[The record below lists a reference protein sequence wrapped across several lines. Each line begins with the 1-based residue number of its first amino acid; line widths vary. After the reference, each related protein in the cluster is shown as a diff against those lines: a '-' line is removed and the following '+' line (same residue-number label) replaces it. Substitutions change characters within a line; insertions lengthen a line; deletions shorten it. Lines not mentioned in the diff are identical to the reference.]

1 MVAQVPPRHKQCESP
16 TGTGPGMSRGQ
27 QSARDV
33 IVSVSSLLASSADKP
48 EHTAGDEPRAEI
60 WGRPGAGGSLASR
73 LVARVRQL
81 PAAASLLVHP
91 DEHAM
96 HRDLTH
102 DLTSYLGC
110 AIKCLGCAIKCCV
123 TVLELYCSE
132 STSQLGV
139 NASGSCRLGFGA
151 QVGGRSQAVTG
162 RRRPGP
168 DPAAG

>member
-1 MVAQVPPRHKQCESP
+1 MAQVPPRHKQCESP

-73 LVARVRQL
+73 LAARVRQL
-81 PAAASLLVHP
+81 PAAASLLAHP

-96 HRDLTH
+96 QRDLTH

-110 AIKCLGCAIKCCV
+110 AIKCCA

-132 STSQLGV
+132 STGQLGV
-139 NASGSCRLGFGA
+139 NASENCRLGLGA
-151 QVGGRSQAVTG
+151 QVGCRSQAVTG